1 MSRAISKPRPR
12 AARIEPPE
20 ILQGSQL
27 RQDFLVPALRGPD
40 GPGAADI
47 AGLRRERIVDA
58 LAVHPADGLNR
69 RKVEHIEAH
78 FCHVG
83 EPRLDVLEIT
93 VTGRFRRGGAGE
105 QLVPAGECG
114 ALAIDRDL
122 DGCAGGEPHVRVA
135 ADEGR
140 LRRIQRERLEGRR
153 VGRCG
158 RLVLRPIAQE
168 RGPFGEMYG
177 IASAGASRGVERECG
192 ADLQCHPHV
201 GEVLAPLQLLPPRF
215 EVIHPGR
222 HVTAIAARHGRGEF
236 GDPDIVALG
245 GHVGLVDR

>member
-1 MSRAISKPRPR
+1 M
-12 AARIEPPE
+12 
-20 ILQGSQL
+20 
-27 RQDFLVPALRGPD
+27 PALRGPD
-40 GPGAADI
+40 GPGAAHI
-47 AGLRRERIVDA
+47 AGLRRERVVDA

-78 FCHVG
+78 FRHVG

-122 DGCAGGEPHVRVA
+122 DGRACGEPHVRVA

-158 RLVLRPIAQE
+158 RLVLRPIAQQ
-168 RGPFGEMYG
+168 RGPFAKIGG
-177 IASAGASRGVERECG
+177 VDSRCASRGFERERG
-192 ADLQCHPHV
+192 ADLQGHPHI
-201 GEVLAPLQLLPPRF
+201 GKLLAPLQLPAPRF

-222 HVTAIAARHGRGEF
+222 YLATIAARHRRGEF
-236 GDPDIVALG
+236 GHPDIVALG
-245 GHVGLVDR
+245 GHVRLVDR